1 VWLLPVAKIAFAYAF
16 CTPGANFRNLSKKTA
31 ARLRFNKLAM
41 GLGREALAV
50 HERRKRGLPVVAD
63 GRISC
68 SYRSRRLAGSELF
81 EFCQFDPPAPTW
93 PRLGVSLGSPPCYR
107 RRARRVPWSVWSRYR
122 EAPVRPNIKVHLTS

>member
-16 CTPGANFRNLSKKTA
+16 CTPEANLRNLSKKTA
-31 ARLRFNKLAM
+31 ARLSFNKLAM
-41 GLGREALAV
+41 GLGEGSAGSPRDTE
-50 HERRKRGLPVVAD
+50 RGLPVVAD

-68 SYRSRRLAGSELF
+68 SYSSRRLAGSELF

-107 RRARRVPWSVWSRYR
+107 RRALRVLWSVWSRYR
-122 EAPVRPNIKVHLTS
+122 EAPVRPNIKVHLAS